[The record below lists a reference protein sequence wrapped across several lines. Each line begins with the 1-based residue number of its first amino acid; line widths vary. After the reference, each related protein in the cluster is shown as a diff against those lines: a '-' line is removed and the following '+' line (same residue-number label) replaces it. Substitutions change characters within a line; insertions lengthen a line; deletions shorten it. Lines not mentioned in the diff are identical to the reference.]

1 VSFASPWVLVGLL
14 ALPVLAVWYA
24 REGRRRALAARS
36 FVTQPLTPS
45 VAPRRPR
52 WRRHAPYVVLAA
64 ALAALIVAAARPQ
77 RAVAVPVE
85 RGTVMLAND
94 VSDSMTSTDVQPS
107 RLGAAKRAA
116 LGFLHGVPRSVEVGS
131 LEFARRTT
139 LLQSPTTDHALAANA
154 VAQLQPGG
162 GGTAIGDAL
171 QTSLTAIRKVPKIAG
186 KHPPGAIVLISDG
199 ASNIGVAPVQVAEQA
214 RREHVKIY
222 TIAIGT
228 SGGTM
233 VMNVHGRR
241 VNTPV
246 PVDPTELRQIAASS
260 GGRAYSASD
269 SQRAQEIYDH
279 LAARLG
285 HTHAQRPLVA
295 GITGVGL
302 VLLLLAC
309 ALSLR
314 WFARIA

>member
-1 VSFASPWVLVGLL
+1 
-14 ALPVLAVWYA
+14 VLAV
-24 REGRRRALAARS
+24 
-36 FVTQPLTPS
+36 
-45 VAPRRPR
+45 
-52 WRRHAPYVVLAA
+52 
-64 ALAALIVAAARPQ
+64 ALAALVVAAARPQ

-131 LEFARRTT
+131 IEFARRAT
-139 LLQSPTTDHALAANA
+139 LLQSPTTDHMLAANV

-162 GGTAIGDAL
+162 GGTAIGEAL
-171 QTSLTAIRKVPKIAG
+171 QTALTAIRNVPKVNR

-199 ASNIGVAPVQVAEQA
+199 ASNIGVGPVQVAEQA

-228 SGGTM
+228 SNGTM
-233 VMNVHGRR
+233 VINAHGRR

-246 PVDPTELRQIAASS
+246 PVDPTELRQIAESS

-279 LAARLG
+279 LATKLG
-285 HTHAQRPLVA
+285 HTRGQQPLVA
-295 GITGVGL
+295 GVTGVGL
-302 VLLLLAC
+302 LLLLLAS